1 MMRNFLCARS
11 PFQKDFLF
19 VLKEIKGT
27 SGSGKIFL
35 FLIFYGKG
43 KQE

>member
-1 MMRNFLCARS
+1 
-11 PFQKDFLF
+11 

-43 KQE
+43 KQEWSETMEVVGNSRACVH